1 MAEKVLA
8 RLLKCL
14 NGKGAVTRG
23 FLRGVFPTCRMEGAS
38 AFGGAAD
45 TSSDGAI
52 VVFPGF
58 ADRYSSLC
66 EAGFFFF

>member
-1 MAEKVLA
+1 M
-8 RLLKCL
+8 
-14 NGKGAVTRG
+14 TRG